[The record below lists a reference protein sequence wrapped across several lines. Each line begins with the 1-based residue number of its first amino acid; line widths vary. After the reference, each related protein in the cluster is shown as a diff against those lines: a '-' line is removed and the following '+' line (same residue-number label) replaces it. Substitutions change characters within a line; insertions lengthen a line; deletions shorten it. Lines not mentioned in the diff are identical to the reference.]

1 MKKSTYKIITI
12 ILIFLTL
19 VIGNFSYVY
28 AGSYSV
34 GNIFKD
40 AQDFVHSGN
49 EPSTMI
55 DTEALQDTSEFI
67 YKILF
72 SIGLVVAIAVGMYLG
87 IQFMVASAED
97 KAEVKKGLIAYCA
110 GCLVLFG
117 AFGIW
122 KLVINTVKNVTTVTT
137 QSSSGS
143 GDEQGRDP
151 ITNPDNPIMQDR

>member
-1 MKKSTYKIITI
+1 MRKSTYKIITI
-12 ILIFLTL
+12 ILVFLTL

-40 AQDFVHSGN
+40 AQDFVSSG
-49 EPSTMI
+49 EDPHEMI
-55 DTEALQDTSEFI
+55 DTDALKDTSKFI

-122 KLVINTVKNVTTVTT
+122 KLVINTMKNVTTTT
-137 QSSSGS
+137 ESSSGS
-143 GDEQGRDP
+143 GGGSGGP
-151 ITNPDNPIMQDR
+151 PSTNPYDPNMKTK